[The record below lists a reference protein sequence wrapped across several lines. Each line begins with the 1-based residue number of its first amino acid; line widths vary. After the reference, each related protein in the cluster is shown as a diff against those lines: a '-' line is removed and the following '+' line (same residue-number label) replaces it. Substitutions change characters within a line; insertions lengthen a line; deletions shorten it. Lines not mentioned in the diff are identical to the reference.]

1 MPGPEVY
8 AGCPFM
14 GRFAGRGLEPSQ
26 TVKKL
31 HSCLFACVGAT
42 IGRPSTCRSNA
53 FSGKASCK
61 ANGHG
66 RAMLAPTRVF
76 RQSDRVNLS
85 FNSCCCIISRFPKA
99 FSYQMLSAKVISI
112 IFVCVLSSWLVVQFL
127 LLFSVCIY
135 LSLIIFVFSLQQ
147 KAAACMLQAAAK

>member
-1 MPGPEVY
+1 M
-8 AGCPFM
+8 
-14 GRFAGRGLEPSQ
+14 
-26 TVKKL
+26 
-31 HSCLFACVGAT
+31 
-42 IGRPSTCRSNA
+42 
-53 FSGKASCK
+53 

-85 FNSCCCIISRFPKA
+85 FNSCCCSISRFPKA

-147 KAAACMLQAAAK
+147 KGGCCTRKKSKCSSLFTVKCLQKHKNARHRPPNFQKADNSNRPF